1 MEIIIGRE
9 EGARRLHCVAGGREF
24 NIGAAGSVPLSVSRQ
39 HCELTVNGNNVT
51 IENIKAQNITF
62 VDGNQIFSKSISAT
76 SKVQLGEER
85 FLIPLQQ
92 ILQLA
97 TGAPVGQQQANVPTY
112 SLKPLK
118 SIWEEYDNRK
128 MEIQNKAAKS
138 ANKQRLQGILSML
151 GMCIGF
157 IPGIDQTIRIVIV
170 VAALVIAIYFFI
182 KGSMSATVQQQ
193 LHDLDEEFAKK
204 YKCPNPKCGRTF
216 GAIPYR
222 NIEYNKQCIACGCKY
237 TH

>member
-39 HCELTVNGNNVT
+39 HCKLTVNGNNIT
-51 IENIKAQNITF
+51 IENLKAQNITF
-62 VDGNQIFSKSISAT
+62 VDGNQIFCKSISAT
-76 SKVQLGEER
+76 SKVQLGAER

-97 TGAPVGQQQANVPTY
+97 TGAPGGAQQPEIPTF

-118 SIWEEYDNRK
+118 TVWQEYDDRR
-128 MEIQNKAAKS
+128 MEIQNNAAKS

-157 IPGIDQTIRIVIV
+157 IPGIDQTIRIVII
-170 VAALVIAIYFFI
+170 VAALAIAVYFFV
-182 KGSMSATVQQQ
+182 KGSMDATVQQQ
-193 LHDLDEEFAKK
+193 LHDLDEEFSRK
-204 YKCPNPKCGRTF
+204 YKCPNPKCGKPF

-222 NIEYNKQCIACGCKY
+222 NIEYNKQCFACGCKY